1 MVYVKVH
8 TGTEA
13 QKCKNSVFYG
23 TVNKLFQEQAKRT
36 KSCTVKWMLYDD
48 LICGIYKCQSQRNR
62 YQDWLTETTVFIRI
76 LNISREHMTLGWQS
90 MDHDR
95 FALCHVI

>member
-1 MVYVKVH
+1 MSINIKHLSTDEWLKSMVYVKAH

-62 YQDWLTETTVFIRI
+62 YQD
-76 LNISREHMTLGWQS
+76 
-90 MDHDR
+90 
-95 FALCHVI
+95 